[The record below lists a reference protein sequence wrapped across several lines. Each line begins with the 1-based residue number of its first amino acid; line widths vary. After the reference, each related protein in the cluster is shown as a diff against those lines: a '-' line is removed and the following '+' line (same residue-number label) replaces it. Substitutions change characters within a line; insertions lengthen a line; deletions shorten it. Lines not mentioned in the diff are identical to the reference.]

1 MDERDW
7 TILHLLY
14 EHKNITR
21 TAQLLYLTQPALT
34 KRLMHMEKEYGVKIV
49 NRGIRGVHFTPQGEY
64 LAKRAGELL
73 TAFREIRDNVTNMN
87 QDIAGTLR
95 LGVSNYFGK
104 YELPHLLRL
113 FREQYPRVDY
123 QLETAFSKDIFTMVY
138 NHDIHIGFVR
148 GDYSWPGE
156 KHLLFRE
163 SVWIVS
169 KEPIDMEE
177 LPQAPRIDYFTDPLF
192 KTMIDRWW
200 SDHYTKAPFVSMK
213 VDRADTCREMVK
225 NGLGYSFL
233 PTRFLRDMGDMHTL
247 EIKDKSGDPL
257 IRETWMFYHPE
268 SRENHVVNAF
278 VEFMEKTDLEDMGLI
293 RE

>member
-7 TILHLLY
+7 TILHLLH
-14 EHKNITR
+14 EHKNITK
-21 TAQLLYLTQPALT
+21 TAQLLYLSQPALT
-34 KRLMHMEKEYGVKIV
+34 KRLMHIEQEFGVKIV

-64 LAKRAGELL
+64 LAKRAEELL
-73 TAFREIRDNVTNMN
+73 AAFREIRENVTNLN

-104 YELPHLLRL
+104 YELPPLLKL

-123 QLETAFSKDIFTMVY
+123 QLETAFSKDVFTMVY

-156 KHLLFRE
+156 KRLLFRE
-163 SVWIVS
+163 KVWIVS
-169 KEPIDMEE
+169 KDEIDLEG

-200 SDHYTKAPFVSMK
+200 ADHYTKTASVAMK

-233 PTRFLRDMGDMHTL
+233 PTRFLKDMGDVHTA
-247 EIKDKSGDPL
+247 EMKDKNGEPL

-268 SRENHVVNAF
+268 ARENRVVNAF
-278 VEFMEKTDLEDMGLI
+278 VEFIEHTDLEDMELSQD
-293 RE
+293 